1 MKKELMML
9 LATIATFA
17 ALADSYTWTGGAADA
32 TLWNDEN
39 NWDPVGVPGGGD
51 TATFT
56 SAATIADG
64 IVVSSGELKI
74 YANAAA
80 VTINGVISG
89 EGSMYYQLPDAANTG
104 SKIVL
109 SGANTYSGGTTVD
122 AYSHDSG
129 NANAQVYGVWLQN
142 ATAFGSSRA
151 VSHKGGTINLKC
163 ANATFAYDFT
173 PSTRTVRYNVHTA
186 CTIDG
191 FIASE
196 SFENEMHFCGRVA
209 GAKLTVTGKVGGS
222 TTSHINIRSRSSSD
236 NRGLVFAGGIVTKYN
251 IRPDTSGDGWS
262 SGYTCLGAPTRAAAL
277 VGAFNWYKMLDD
289 DVLNENVLIDFTG
302 YSDGQ
307 KGIDLNGTRQTVNR
321 VQSQNTASSS
331 NCRQIYSTT
340 EATLVVRPSRSSLAN
355 TSAING
361 AVNLILDAQ
370 DSSYVQQFSNRVSNT
385 TGTLISS
392 NGILR
397 IGANASFAN
406 TPKLAAAGN
415 GAIEVTSAKAN
426 ALAGVREILIEGNG
440 RISLPAAALTA
451 KAVAVTIAETASLEI
466 ADGLTLEVASLTIGN
481 TTYAPNHYPAGTF
494 TQITGAAVSV
504 PVVISPDSTGVWTG
518 GGATEVSIDPANW
531 QGGYPGGIPIT
542 FATGGTRALLGESLD
557 AAELKFDTPAD
568 TPTFTVAVSETAPDS
583 KVILSGNIVMTNAA
597 HTSGHTNVVSAP
609 MAFTGTS
616 ASIKVD
622 GAANGLVL
630 EGPFVQQG
638 ASLALTRTG
647 SGTLWLNATNSTR
660 TAGSTY
666 LHGGTTYLTGGALG
680 GTPASLVHVES
691 KIDPNSVDAV
701 ATYFTGGTYNQ
712 NFQFIKTGPKTH
724 NARFAAGSTNIVNGY
739 VRVQN
744 NYAFGFNFDG
754 NSHTTINGGF
764 YEDYVYGY
772 ALQGTLYRG
781 AVLEIRNKPLYT
793 RQNSLLNTR
802 IYAYSTGGTGD
813 YAKMVFAATGNISTN
828 GLYIG
833 GPMSVVFETDF
844 AFDKNSAGQATP
856 IGLMQAPTAVNNDY
870 LKATVVDLNGHSQR
884 FGSLQTPTA
893 GSDPS
898 GWNGYWGH
906 SEYSY
911 FTSATPAT
919 LYVYQYGRTNA
930 VARPWKATFRGAMS
944 FVKEG
949 PKPLTLAGN
958 NTMTGR
964 LEVAEGRLDFSG
976 SGAMTNISEFA
987 VSGGVLAIDD
997 RARLPRRADCRL
1009 SGGKLDLAQ
1018 DVTVNV
1024 HYLYV
1029 PDGAGGWTEMPVG
1042 VYSAANLPAYI
1053 SGAGSLRVR
1062 GDGIGTLMLI
1072 H

>member
-1 MKKELMML
+1 MKKSLITI
-9 LATIATFA
+9 LATMATFA
-17 ALADSYTWTGGAADA
+17 ALANSYTWTGGGADA
-32 TLWNDEN
+32 TSWNDTG
-39 NWDPVGVPGGGD
+39 NWDPAGVPGGGD

-56 SAATIADG
+56 NAATIADG

-80 VTINGVISG
+80 VTITGVISG
-89 EGSMYYQLPDAANTG
+89 EGSMYYQLPNDSV

-109 SGANTYSGGTTVD
+109 SGANAYSGGTTVD
-122 AYSHDSG
+122 AYNSDTG
-129 NANAQVYGVWLQN
+129 INPQTYGVWLQN
-142 ATAFGSSRA
+142 ATAFGSNRA
-151 VSHKGGTINLKC
+151 VSHKGGTLNFNC
-163 ANATFAYDFT
+163 ANAVFAYDFT
-173 PSTRTVRYNVHTA
+173 PSTRTVRYNAMTV

-191 FIASE
+191 SIASK
-196 SFENEMHFCGRVA
+196 SFTSEMWFFCKTA
-209 GAKLTVTGKVGGS
+209 DAKLTVEGKVGG
-222 TTSHINIRSRSSSD
+222 TNTSYINVRARNPAD
-236 NRGLVFAGGIVTKYN
+236 NRSLMFNGGLVTKN
-251 IRPDTSGDGWS
+251 KIRQDIYGS
-262 SGYTCLGAPTRAAAL
+262 SGIGGTTCLGRLTSASALMCSFGTYRMCDDDALDEKTVLEFRDYTDGNKGIYLDGHKQTANRITVSDGKTRA
-277 VGAFNWYKMLDD
+277 
-289 DVLNENVLIDFTG
+289 
-302 YSDGQ
+302 
-307 KGIDLNGTRQTVNR
+307 NGCII
-321 VQSQNTASSS
+321 SS
-331 NCRQIYSTT
+331 TPA
-340 EATLVVRPSRSSLAN
+340 ATLTLKPTTSSLVAMV
-355 TSAING
+355 SLNG
-361 AVNLILDAQ
+361 AVSLVLDAQ

-385 TGTLISS
+385 TGTLTAS

-406 TPKLAAAGN
+406 TPKLTAAGN
-415 GAIEVTSAKAN
+415 GAIEVTSATAN
-426 ALAGVREILIEGNG
+426 ALAGVREIVIEGNG

-451 KAVAVTIAETASLEI
+451 KAIAVTIAETASLEI
-466 ADGLTLEVASLTIGN
+466 TDGLTLEVASLTIGN

-518 GGATEVSIDPANW
+518 GGATETSTDPANW

-557 AAELKFDTPAD
+557 AAELKFDTPAG
-568 TPTFTVAVSETAPDS
+568 TPTFTVAVSENAPDS
-583 KVILSGNIVMTNAA
+583 KVILSGDIVMTNAA
-597 HTSGHTNVVSAP
+597 HASGHTNVVSAP
-609 MAFTGTS
+609 VAFTGTS

-622 GAANGLVL
+622 GAANGLAL
-630 EGPFVQQG
+630 DGPFVQQG

-647 SGTLWLNATNSTR
+647 SGALWLNATNSTR
-660 TAGSTY
+660 TAGNTY
-666 LHGGTTYLTGGALG
+666 LYGGTTYLTGGALG
-680 GTPASLVHVES
+680 GTPTSPVYVES
-691 KIDPNSVDAV
+691 RIDPNSADAV

-712 NFQFIKTGPKTH
+712 NFQFVKTGPKSH
-724 NARFAAGSTNIVNGY
+724 NVRFAAGSTNIVNGY
-739 VRVQN
+739 VRVQS
-744 NYAFGFNFDG
+744 NYSFGLNFDG

-793 RQNSLLNTR
+793 RQNTGLNTR

-833 GPMSVVFETDF
+833 GPMRVVFETDF
-844 AFDKNSAGQATP
+844 AFDKDSAGQATP
-856 IGLMQAPTAVNNDY
+856 IGLMQVASVVNDDY
-870 LKATVVDLNGHSQR
+870 IRATVVDLNGHSQR

-911 FTSATPAT
+911 FMSEAPAT

-930 VARPWKATFRGAMS
+930 VDRPWKATFRKAMS
-944 FVKEG
+944 LVKEG
-949 PKPLTLAGN
+949 PNTLTLAGN
-958 NTMTGR
+958 STMSGR
-964 LEVAEGRLDFSG
+964 LEVTEGRLDFSG

-997 RARLPRRADCRL
+997 RARLPRKADCRL
-1009 SGGKLDLAQ
+1009 SGGKLDLAE

-1024 HYLYV
+1024 HMLYV
-1029 PDGAGGWTEMPVG
+1029 SDGAGGWTEMPVG

-1062 GDGIGTLMLI
+1062 GDGIGTLLMVR
-1072 H
+1072 

>member
-17 ALADSYTWTGGAADA
+17 AFADSYTWTGGGADA
-32 TLWNDEN
+32 TSWNDEN
-39 NWDPVGVPGGGD
+39 NWDPAGVPGGGD

-89 EGSMYYQLPDAANTG
+89 EGSMYYQLPNDSV

-122 AYSHDSG
+122 AYNSDTG
-129 NANAQVYGVWLQN
+129 KNPQTYGVWLQN
-142 ATAFGSSRA
+142 ATAFGSNRA
-151 VSHKGGTINLKC
+151 VAHKGGTLNFNC
-163 ANATFAYDFT
+163 ANAVFAYDFT
-173 PSTRTVRYNVHTA
+173 PSTRSVRYNAHA
-186 CTIDG
+186 AITIDG

-196 SFENEMHFCGRVA
+196 TFASEMNFCDKVA

-222 TTSHINIRSRSSSD
+222 TTSHINIRSRSASD
-236 NRGLVFAGGIVTKYN
+236 NRGLVFEGGVVTQYN
-251 IRPDTSGDGWS
+251 IRPDTGGDGWS
-262 SGYTCLGAPTRAAAL
+262 AGCTRLGAPTRAAVLAC
-277 VGAFNWYKMLDD
+277 AYNWYVMLDD
-289 DVLNENVLIDFTG
+289 DALDENVLIDFTG
-302 YSDGQ
+302 YCDGD
-307 KGIDLNGTRQTVNR
+307 KGINLNGTRQTVNR
-321 VQSQNTASSS
+321 IQSQYTASSS
-331 NCRQIYSTT
+331 NCRQIYSTAA
-340 EATLVVRPSRSSLAN
+340 ATLIVRPSRSSLAN
-355 TSAING
+355 MSAING

-370 DSSYVQQFSNRVSNT
+370 DSSYVQQFSNRVSTT
-385 TGTLISS
+385 TGTLTAS

-426 ALAGVREILIEGNG
+426 ALAGVREIVIEGNG

-466 ADGLTLEVASLTIGN
+466 TDGLTLEVASLKIGN
-481 TTYAPNHYPAGTF
+481 TTYAPNSYPAGTF

-504 PVVISPDSTGVWTG
+504 PVVVSPDSTGVWTG

-557 AAELKFDTPAD
+557 AAELKFDTPAG
-568 TPTFTVAVSETAPDS
+568 TPTFTVAVSDNAPDS

-597 HTSGHTNVVSAP
+597 HASGHTNVVSAP
-609 MAFTGTS
+609 LAFTGTS

-622 GAANGLVL
+622 GAANGLAL
-630 EGPFVQQG
+630 NGPIVQQG

-647 SGTLWLNATNSTR
+647 SGTLWLNATNSAR
-660 TAGSTY
+660 TAGNTY
-666 LHGGTTYLTGGALG
+666 LYGGTTYLTGGALG
-680 GTPASLVHVES
+680 GTATSPVYVES
-691 KIDPNSVDAV
+691 RIDPSSVDAV

-739 VRVQN
+739 VRAMS
-744 NYAFGFNFDG
+744 NYSFGFNFDG

-833 GPMSVVFETDF
+833 GPMRVVFETDF

-856 IGLMQAPTAVNNDY
+856 IGLMQVPTTVNNDY
-870 LKATVVDLNGHSQR
+870 LRSTVMDLNGHSQR

-958 NTMTGR
+958 STMTGR

-976 SGAMTNISEFA
+976 SGAMTNITEFA
-987 VSGGVLAIDD
+987 VSGGVLAID
-997 RARLPRRADCRL
+997 RKNRLSRDAVCHL
-1009 SGGKLDLAQ
+1009 SGGKVDIAAGVSQ
-1018 DVTVNV
+1018 RVRA
-1024 HYLYV
+1024 LYV
-1029 PDGAGGWTEMPVG
+1029 PDGADGWTAMPPG
-1042 VYSAANLPAYI
+1042 MYSASNLPEYI
-1053 SGAGSLRVR
+1053 SGGGTLRV
-1062 GDGIGTLMLI
+1062 GGGGMIIML